1 MIRGFAGASIR
12 DVMKF
17 WHAGGAK
24 FSRMGLIQREN
35 ASSLRA
41 MYLDA
46 NATTPLADEVW
57 EAMLPWWREGF
68 HNPSSSHTGGKK
80 ARAAI
85 EQARTQVAELIG
97 AQEDEIVFT
106 SGGTEAINAL
116 LRSWDGEGQAGH
128 FLTTAV
134 EHSAVL
140 RTAASLSRPM
150 MTCGVGE
157 TGAIDL
163 SAWQENLTDAAF
175 AAAMAVNNE
184 TGVIMNWQ
192 QAASMAHQ
200 AGKPFF
206 CDAVQAAG
214 KIPLSV
220 RDAAVDAM
228 ALSAHKFHG
237 PKGVGALYLRRG
249 TKFTPLLCGGGQER
263 GLRSGTEAVPL
274 IVGMGAAAALAK
286 QRFSDGTIARVAA
299 MRDVFEQA
307 VLAGV
312 SGVHVNGDPAS
323 RVANTSHLSFD
334 DCEAAGLLILLDD
347 KDVAC
352 SAGSACMSG
361 KQQPSHVQKAMGYS
375 DARAKSSLRISFSA
389 LNTEEEARQA
399 AAILCQAVKKLRSVQ
414 SAGVGPVV
422 IYTP

>member
-1 MIRGFAGASIR
+1 M
-12 DVMKF
+12 
-17 WHAGGAK
+17 GAK
-24 FSRMGLIQREN
+24 TNHFSCEGLIGAAI
-35 ASSLRA
+35 ASRVAA

-85 EQARTQVAELIG
+85 EQARAQVAELIG
-97 AQEDEIVFT
+97 AQEDEIMFT
-106 SGGTEAINAL
+106 SGGTEAINAVL
-116 LRSWDGEGQAGH
+116 QSWDALDDAGS

-140 RTAASLSRPM
+140 RSGAVLPRGM
-150 MTCGVGE
+150 ECCGVDAQ
-157 TGAIDL
+157 GALDL
-163 SAWQENLTDAAF
+163 AEWQRRLAGAAF

-184 TGVIMNWQ
+184 TGVIHDWQ
-192 QAASMAHQ
+192 QAAVLAHQ

-206 CDAVQAAG
+206 CDAVQAVG

-220 RDAAVDAM
+220 ADAAVDAM
-228 ALSAHKFHG
+228 AISAHKFHG

-249 TKFTPLLCGGGQER
+249 TKFSPLLHGGGQER

-286 QRFSDGTIARVAA
+286 QRMTDGTIARIAA
-299 MRDVFEQA
+299 MRDAFEQA
-307 VLAGV
+307 VVAGV
-312 SGVHVNGDPAS
+312 SGVQVNGDPAS

-334 DCEAAGLLILLDD
+334 DCEAAGLLILLDE
-347 KDVAC
+347 KGVAC

-361 KQQPSHVQKAMGYS
+361 KQQASHVQKAMGFS

-389 LNTEEEARQA
+389 QNTAEEAQQA
-399 AAILCQAVKKLRSVQ
+399 AAILCTAVKKLRSVQ
-414 SAGVGPVV
+414 STGVGPVV

>member
-1 MIRGFAGASIR
+1 
-12 DVMKF
+12 
-17 WHAGGAK
+17 
-24 FSRMGLIQREN
+24 
-35 ASSLRA
+35 

-46 NATTPLADEVW
+46 NATTPLAEEVW

-85 EQARTQVAELIG
+85 EQARAQVADLIG
-97 AQEDEIVFT
+97 AQEDEIMFT

-116 LRSWDGEGQAGH
+116 LRSWDALDDSGA
-128 FLTTAV
+128 FLATAV

-140 RTAASLSRPM
+140 RTGAALSRPM
-150 MTCGVGE
+150 LTCGVSE
-157 TGAIDL
+157 TGALDL
-163 SAWQENLTDAAF
+163 SAWREHCSAAAF
-175 AAAMAVNNE
+175 ASAMAVNNE
-184 TGVIMNWQ
+184 TGVIHDWK
-192 QAASMAHQ
+192 QAAVLAHE

-220 RDAAVDAM
+220 ADAAVDAL
-228 ALSAHKFHG
+228 AISAHKFHG

-249 TKFTPLLCGGGQER
+249 TKFSPLLRGGGQER

-274 IVGMGAAAALAK
+274 IVGMGAAAVLAK
-286 QRFSDGTIARVAA
+286 KRLSDGTIARIAE
-299 MRDVFEQA
+299 MRDAFEQA
-307 VLAGV
+307 VVAGV
-312 SGVHVNGDPAS
+312 SGVHVNGDPSS
-323 RVANTSHLSFD
+323 RVANTSHVSFD

-347 KDVAC
+347 KGVAC
-352 SAGSACMSG
+352 SAGSACMAG
-361 KQQPSHVQKAMGYS
+361 KQQPSHVQKAMGFS

-389 LNTEEEARQA
+389 HNTMEEAHQA
-399 AAILCQAVKKLRSVQ
+399 AAILCAAVKKLRSVQ
-414 SAGVGPVV
+414 STGVGPVV